1 MTSPMLFLAG
11 VVQGIVLGIILALI
25 TSGMTLI
32 YRVTGIINFAHGAL
46 MAVAMYLAF
55 DLQRFWGVDPLLSS
69 LAIGPFMAVVGWIL
83 FQGLIRPIRRQHHLL
98 AIQVLL
104 GLALFIEAVLL
115 MRYGPD
121 MRAAE
126 NVFSGRFI
134 TVLGVGIEL
143 TRILAFVV
151 SVLGLAALGIALR
164 HSDWGRRVRATAAD
178 ETAAYLVGISVTRVE
193 AWTWG
198 IGVAILGFVGPVL
211 ADVFKMTPEMGLRY
225 TIIALVVLIIGG
237 GRTMLGTIVGGLAV
251 GLSQTLGLLYL
262 PGSYGGLM
270 PYALLALVLVVNPRA
285 TLAMVRGR

>member
-1 MTSPMLFLAG
+1 MLFVAG
-11 VVQGIVLGIILALI
+11 VVQGIVLGIILALV

-55 DLQRFWGVDPLLSS
+55 DLQRSWGVDPLLSS
-69 LAIGPFMAVVGWIL
+69 LAIGPLMAIVGWTL
-83 FQGLIRPIRRQHHLL
+83 FQVLIRPIRRRHHLL

-104 GLALFIEAVLL
+104 GLALVIEALLL
-115 MRYGPD
+115 MRYGAD
-121 MRAAE
+121 MRTAE
-126 NVFSGRFI
+126 NVFSGRFT

-143 TRILAFVV
+143 TRIVAFIV
-151 SVLGLAALGIALR
+151 SVLGLTALGIALR
-164 HSDWGRRVRATAAD
+164 RSDWGRRLRATAAD
-178 ETAAYLVGISVTRVE
+178 EMAAHLVGISVTRVE

-211 ADVFKMTPEMGLRY
+211 ADVFKMTPDMGLRY
-225 TIIALVVLIIGG
+225 TIVALMIVIIGG
-237 GRTMLGTIVGGLAV
+237 GRTMLGTIVGGLVV
-251 GLSQTLGLLYL
+251 GLSETLGLLYL

-270 PYALLALVLVVNPRA
+270 PYALLVLVLVVNPRA